1 MDNVTEGADLA
12 TPVGVETPANDAMT
26 EMSGA
31 QYADFLV
38 KKAMGQSKPE
48 KKPTPPAEKTP
59 DEPAEDVVATPES
72 DKEVEAT
79 EGTESEQEVPAAET
93 PESEEVLSQSEP
105 ITPEKA
111 AKWQANVQKRIDKLT
126 ADKKALEAAL
136 EQVKSQPNDESPS
149 EPVMVPMGS
158 PDDKT
163 AAITDDS
170 KLSALE
176 DQARA
181 TVNFVKRNELLIMRA
196 VARDESAVSIGG
208 QDYTLDFL
216 MSAKQDAEN
225 HLTQYIPSRRQFLK
239 ASITATTEAQKILP
253 AMFTRG
259 TPEYVEYQAAKRQYP
274 ALAALPDAER
284 LWALSRKGLAA
295 LQSEQ
300 ASADKPKVKPAAST
314 APKTAG
320 DTGASGAAKPNAAR
334 AVSGEKAK
342 VKAALEQATK
352 KFNATRSMS
361 DHSQMLLLQSRL
373 AKL

>member
-12 TPVGVETPANDAMT
+12 TPAGVETPANDAMT

-48 KKPTPPAEKTP
+48 KKVETPAATP
-59 DEPAEDVVATPES
+59 DEPAEDATAAPES

-136 EQVKSQPNDESPS
+136 EQAKLQPKDESPS
-149 EPVMVPMGS
+149 EPVVVPMGS

-163 AAITDDS
+163 VVARTDADLDKLERDAQAALDFVEDNQLLIQRAAI
-170 KLSALE
+170 
-176 DQARA
+176 
-181 TVNFVKRNELLIMRA
+181 
-196 VARDESAVSIGG
+196 RDEDEVVIGG
-208 QDYTLDFL
+208 QKFAVNYL
-216 MSAKQDAEN
+216 MDAKREAQR
-225 HLTQYIPSRRQFLK
+225 HLTKYIPSRRQFLK

-274 ALAALPDAER
+274 ALAALPDAEK

-320 DTGASGAAKPNAAR
+320 DTGANSAAKPNAAR

-342 VKAALEQATK
+342 IKAELEKATK